1 MYDDSFFVVF
11 IISIVEDLDRI
22 YQKNVIYG
30 IFDY

>member
-11 IISIVEDLDRI
+11 IKDLGRI